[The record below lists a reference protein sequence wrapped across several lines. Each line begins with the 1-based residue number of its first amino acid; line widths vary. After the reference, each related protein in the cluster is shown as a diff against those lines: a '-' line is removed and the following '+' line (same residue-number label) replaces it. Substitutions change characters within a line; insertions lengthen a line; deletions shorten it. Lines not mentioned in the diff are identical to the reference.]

1 MTRAFIENTPVTSC
15 TSERRRRQ
23 ALSIC
28 IIAGSMTLLDMSI
41 FNAVLP
47 SVQHSLR
54 ISPAEVS
61 WSVVG
66 YALMF
71 GLTLM
76 PAGRLGDEYGRR
88 KLFLIGLS
96 LSAVT
101 AIVCG
106 AAPDA
111 TVLVRG
117 RLCHGVATG
126 LLAPQVIG
134 LMQEMYAGPKR
145 GRAFGY
151 FGATAGLSAAAGPLL
166 GGIIL
171 QMFGAAEGWRFV
183 FFLPVPIL
191 ALTLVFAIKVMP
203 VDHRAGV
210 HRLDLVGAVLL
221 GLGLLGIMFL
231 PIQESEAG
239 AHPRIWLFV
248 IGAAWVGLFGLWEG
262 RLGARGGRPLL
273 DLKPLTIRSYSVG
286 ATIVAAFYAG
296 FAGVFLVMTMF
307 LQQGLNYSPLEAAE
321 STLIFTV
328 GSAGA
333 AIITGR
339 LVHRIGR
346 ALVVIGSAA
355 ATLGLI
361 LLAQVARHWTGSN
374 TALVLAA
381 PLLVAGCGC
390 GFVISANQTLTLLE
404 ITRAR
409 AGIAAAIYETCQ
421 RIGTALGA
429 ALSSAAFFDELAA
442 TGDYHAAVG
451 FGLTS
456 SAVFIG
462 TAFLI
467 STADTLWPAHRK
479 LASGDTHAAN

>member
-221 GLGLLGIMFL
+221 GL
-231 PIQESEAG
+231 
-239 AHPRIWLFV
+239 
-248 IGAAWVGLFGLWEG
+248 
-262 RLGARGGRPLL
+262 
-273 DLKPLTIRSYSVG
+273 
-286 ATIVAAFYAG
+286 VALHSDYD
-296 FAGVFLVMTMF
+296 
-307 LQQGLNYSPLEAAE
+307 SLE
-321 STLIFTV
+321 V
-328 GSAGA
+328 
-333 AIITGR
+333 
-339 LVHRIGR
+339 
-346 ALVVIGSAA
+346 
-355 ATLGLI
+355 
-361 LLAQVARHWTGSN
+361 
-374 TALVLAA
+374 
-381 PLLVAGCGC
+381 
-390 GFVISANQTLTLLE
+390 
-404 ITRAR
+404 
-409 AGIAAAIYETCQ
+409 
-421 RIGTALGA
+421 
-429 ALSSAAFFDELAA
+429 
-442 TGDYHAAVG
+442 
-451 FGLTS
+451 
-456 SAVFIG
+456 
-462 TAFLI
+462 
-467 STADTLWPAHRK
+467 
-479 LASGDTHAAN
+479 SG

>member
-1 MTRAFIENTPVTSC
+1 MSVLLENGPVTSY
-15 TSERRRRQ
+15 TSERQRRQ
-23 ALSIC
+23 ALAIC
-28 IIAGSMTLLDMSI
+28 LIAGSMTLLDMSI
-41 FNAVLP
+41 FNVALP
-47 SVQHSLR
+47 SVQHSLH
-54 ISPAEVS
+54 ISPAKAS

-71 GLTLM
+71 GLTLI

-111 TVLVRG
+111 TVLVMG
-117 RLCHGVATG
+117 RLCHGVAAG
-126 LLAPQVIG
+126 LLAPQVIA

-171 QMFGAAEGWRFV
+171 QAFGTAEGWRFV

-191 ALTLVFAIKVMP
+191 VLTLAFVIRVMP
-203 VDHRAGV
+203 ADHRAGV

-221 GLGLLGIMFL
+221 GLGLLGIMLL
-231 PIQESEAG
+231 PLQESEAR
-239 AHPRIWLFV
+239 AHPRIWLFA

-262 RLGARGGRPLL
+262 RLGARGGHPLL

-307 LQQGLNYSPLEAAE
+307 LQQGLNYSPL
-321 STLIFTV
+321 SDSVFD
-328 GSAGA
+328 
-333 AIITGR
+333 AIKTTQ
-339 LVHRIGR
+339 
-346 ALVVIGSAA
+346 A
-355 ATLGLI
+355 
-361 LLAQVARHWTGSN
+361 
-374 TALVLAA
+374 
-381 PLLVAGCGC
+381 
-390 GFVISANQTLTLLE
+390 
-404 ITRAR
+404 
-409 AGIAAAIYETCQ
+409 
-421 RIGTALGA
+421 
-429 ALSSAAFFDELAA
+429 
-442 TGDYHAAVG
+442 
-451 FGLTS
+451 
-456 SAVFIG
+456 
-462 TAFLI
+462 
-467 STADTLWPAHRK
+467 
-479 LASGDTHAAN
+479 